1 MEKKKKL
8 TAKEKAKLKEDMK
21 MLKLEKKWDERFYL
35 DKIPPYDAYKDINYL
50 SLAFTK
56 AQIRYE
62 EKIKKE
68 EKLLKNNNYTKTKP
82 LNKTTN
88 LYTDSNLKNST
99 KTKNT
104 NLK

>member
-21 MLKLEKKWDERFYL
+21 MLKLEKQWDERFYL

-88 LYTDSNLKNST
+88 L
-99 KTKNT
+99 
-104 NLK
+104 